1 MRILGR
7 FLILAPVIAAAAED
21 PDKHVEPGGITMAST
36 LTSSLVTP
44 APIAGPWQWYLEGR
58 SNQDVEPR
66 EVVNN
71 PGVVLAPTQADPTT
85 TLWIP
90 TKLANGEVVNVPTVF
105 VQTFAAVPEQWP
117 LPMTGAIGLG
127 TLSSQA
133 GPPSSTPVVARSL
146 KARSEGTFGQTPWIG
161 MAVGLICT
169 GVAAVMLG

>member
-1 MRILGR
+1 MRILGS
-7 FLILAPVIAAAAED
+7 FLILAPLIAAAAED
-21 PDKHVEPGGITMAST
+21 SDKHVEPGAIVTST

-44 APIAGPWQWYLEGR
+44 APIAGAWQWYLEGR

-66 EVVNN
+66 EMVQN
-71 PGVVLAPTQADPTT
+71 PGAVLVPTQADPTT

-127 TLSSQA
+127 TLSRQ

>member
-1 MRILGR
+1 MRISSS
-7 FLILAPVIAAAAED
+7 LILVPVIAVAAENL
-21 PDKHVEPGGITMAST
+21 DKHAEPGEMAST

-44 APIAGPWQWYLEGR
+44 APKAGDWQWYLEGR

-66 EVVNN
+66 EVVQN

-90 TKLANGEVVNVPTVF
+90 TKLPDGEVVNVPTVF

-117 LPMTGAIGLG
+117 LPMSGAIGM
-127 TLSSQA
+127 A
-133 GPPSSTPVVARSL
+133 GSPSSTPVAARSL

-161 MAVGLICT
+161 MAVGLVCT
-169 GVAAVMLG
+169 GFAAVMLG